1 MIITNG
7 NYKNEYTLTIKVY
20 KAEQNARQAL
30 FEVTSITKKTT
41 TPTVALKFYKE
52 DFSGNSLSGAKIEVS
67 GASNV
72 KEIKGTLKESTKKG
86 YMGKLTLTPNKNNGT
101 IKIKLTETKAPE
113 ECVKL
118 GSSVVL
124 TINYNTKNGNITGI
138 TPDKE
143 SQHFTFKKGST
154 GIIHIKNQSK
164 IISNLM
170 LYKLDK
176 SGKNYI
182 KGAEFEIY
190 FNNVKS
196 VTIGKKTYLLSD
208 IRKNK
213 NKDKNGEYYE
223 YKSGNL
229 TFKSPINND
238 GDKDR
243 LYIQGLKTDEYG
255 QIGIRE
261 LVSTSASKVYMTVTE
276 TKAPS
281 GYEMLPTK
289 VHLILTYNDKNGT
302 WNLNKRNKTTDPNT
316 NNNNLYFN
324 EEKLKGYVSIDSK
337 ELELTMKDD
346 SKIDK
351 LTILK
356 TDLDNSKLS
365 GVEFRVTLTNVK
377 TAKLGTKNYK
387 ENNGKLVISNAKT
400 DNGNITLTNIVIKDA
415 TKPVGVTIE
424 ETKVPSADYK
434 KIEGKINLT
443 ITKDGNS
450 YKVEATKDKTVLDD
464 EFKAS
469 NVKVNGSEI
478 VLNIKNKSVINLSGQ
493 VWVDEQQGE
502 KVVVPPNGKKDENER
517 RLDGVKVHLY
527 SVKDEKV
534 IKTTTTS
541 NGGKYEFTDVT
552 KTAEGYKIQFE
563 YNGIL
568 YNDVGMTEDSK
579 AKEEDSERSTLN
591 DKFKVIDVNGANG
604 SKYGEHNATYFKNYV
619 DGSQPAGAAIKA
631 YTDVYRDKTSNIDC
645 GLLEKDFDVA
655 VGTDLNSAKV
665 TINGKEANYTY
676 AQVLNGELQKDLQA
690 FQGISANTYG
700 NYDLYLSKSDYNYR
714 IKDYETSKI
723 PSKVNPDG
731 SVNPEEYD
739 IKQELEVYVTYSVVL
754 KNQSHHKA
762 TITKFEYTYDDAFVP
777 YNITETDKYK
787 VNIDENNRKITF
799 TSKEDGLSINAPNY
813 RNQIDLTFKVKKN
826 NDGNLILKEACTNI
840 VEILEYKTNEGGL
853 IDIDSVPGNGIDN
866 DEDDYDKAP
875 ALNIAIGKKKVRTI
889 EGTVFEDE
897 NKNGSNDDS
906 IPVNDVIVQL
916 IEIKTK
922 TIGNVTN
929 YYEYIWQETRSGSNI
944 VKRNGYT
951 ETEYTSDASG
961 AGTYQFKDFIPGN
974 YIIRFIYG
982 DGSTYDI
989 TTDEYK
995 NSAVNVKKYNGQ
1007 DYKSTIDN
1015 SYKEEWYNQA
1025 NYNGKSVARDNEAR
1039 RLEVMAYS
1047 TTINERT
1054 GNEIN
1059 KKEKEMLDKT
1069 WMCAETSKVSV
1080 EIKID
1085 ENTHP
1090 YANMNFGLT
1099 LRPKTTLTLEKHI
1112 TGLKITPQGTGSQ
1125 PIVDA
1130 KVVNGQIQGITTGL
1144 ARMPSTRENRGFWKV
1159 ETDIEELAQGA
1170 TVELEYTYTIKN
1182 ESDVD
1187 YLSTQLIDAYENPT
1201 GKTYNETLSE
1211 IRNTIKQQMRTGN
1224 YSYSNNNTIGT
1235 YLGQYYYNNNSTG
1248 LAPVSSKVN
1257 LIEDNLNNN
1266 LKLVEETDMA
1276 FEKANNE
1283 AEEKPVYDDAGN
1295 KKPEKIETV
1304 IRNKKA
1310 TEALAKNGVDS
1321 TRTVKLTTTLSS
1333 SNKEISY
1340 PAYIGEIVEYTN
1352 AAGRKDMEAT
1362 PGNLSYVHSEDTRK
1376 TMKSSNE
1383 HDEFWGETLMVSK
1396 PTGENKQAPMQIV
1409 IIAISSIAV
1418 IGVGIILIK
1427 KFVLK
1432 K

>member
-1 MIITNG
+1 M
-7 NYKNEYTLTIKVY
+7 
-20 KAEQNARQAL
+20 KAG
-30 FEVTSITKKTT
+30 TSSDADKYNKYFSFDISNKKI
-41 TPTVALKFYKE
+41 
-52 DFSGNSLSGAKIEVS
+52 GI
-67 GASNV
+67 
-72 KEIKGTLKESTKKG
+72 
-86 YMGKLTLTPNKNNGT
+86 
-101 IKIKLTETKAPE
+101 IKIKNQTK
-113 ECVKL
+113 V
-118 GSSVVL
+118 
-124 TINYNTKNGNITGI
+124 
-138 TPDKE
+138 
-143 SQHFTFKKGST
+143 
-154 GIIHIKNQSK
+154 
-164 IISNLM
+164 ISNLT
-170 LYKLDK
+170 LYKYDK
-176 SGKNYI
+176 SGTNAV
-182 KGAEFEIY
+182 KGAEFQVY
-190 FNNVKS
+190 FNNIES
-196 VTIGKKTYLLSD
+196 VTIDKTTYQLTK
-208 IRKNK
+208 IRQNK
-213 NKDKNGEYYE
+213 
-223 YKSGNL
+223 YKSGDYYQYKKAGL
-229 TFKSPINND
+229 TFKSPVEN
-238 GDKDR
+238 GEDR
-243 LYIQGLKTDEYG
+243 LYIEGLKTNKNGAIKIE
-255 QIGIRE
+255 E

-579 AKEEDSERSTLN
+579 AEEVNTERDTLN
-591 DKFKVIDVNGANG
+591 GKFKIIDKLGAKDENGTRTI
-604 SKYGEHNATYFKNYV
+604 KYGEHNASYFKSYV
-619 DGSQPAGAAIKA
+619 DGSQPTEAAIKA

-700 NYDLYLSKSDYNYR
+700 NYDLYLSESDYNYR

-723 PSKVNPDG
+723 PSKVNPDE

-777 YNITETDKYK
+777 YNITSTDKYN
-787 VNIDENNRKITF
+787 VNIDENNGKITF
-799 TSKEDGLSINAPNY
+799 TSNGDGLSINAPNY

-875 ALNIAIGKKKVRTI
+875 ALNIAIGEKKVRTI

-1015 SYKEEWYNQA
+1015 SYNEEWYNQA

-1054 GNEIN
+1054 GDEIN

-1099 LRPKTTLTLEKHI
+1099 LRPKTKLTLEKHI

-1144 ARMPSTRENRGFWKV
+1144 ARIDSTRKNRGFWKV

-1276 FEKANNE
+1276 FEKANN
-1283 AEEKPVYDDAGN
+1283 AAVDKYVYNDEG
-1295 KKPEKIETV
+1295 KTPILEKIETV
-1304 IRNKKA
+1304 IRNKEA
-1310 TEALAKNGVDS
+1310 TEALTRGGVDS

-1333 SNKEISY
+1333 SSKEISY
-1340 PAYIGEIVEYTN
+1340 PTYIGEIVEYTN

-1362 PGNLSYVHSEDTRK
+1362 PGNLSYVHSENTGK
-1376 TMKSSNE
+1376 TMENSNE